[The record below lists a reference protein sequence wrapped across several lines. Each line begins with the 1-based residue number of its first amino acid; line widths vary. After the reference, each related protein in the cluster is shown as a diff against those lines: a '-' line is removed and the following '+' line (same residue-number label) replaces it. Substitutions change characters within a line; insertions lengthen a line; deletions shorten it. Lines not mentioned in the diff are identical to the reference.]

1 MYLVDEKL
9 EYFLKLPTFPKNIEE
24 LVIVRCWLEQLYNC
38 AFESADF
45 YQNVFNPELINIL
58 FDNDKTMPLQF
69 NTRKASLWT
78 NDETFENVFQL
89 ALNNLSVSEFLKINL
104 CLTPFTSTSAD
115 IIEQRIDILFNILI
129 NESSRWPII
138 CLEGFNLPR
147 LYDLITEY
155 ITTSK
160 DCSKMVA
167 VIVFDS
173 FIPNFKLNERAEKV
187 WIRQLKKEKH
197 VNYQIQNIFNPKVK
211 FLFCNRERN
220 DGRTVYVKMRKMKE
234 QITGQ

>member
-24 LVIVRCWLEQLYNC
+24 MVIVRCWLEQLFKC

-147 LYDLITEY
+147 LYDLITEV
-155 ITTSK
+155 SK
-160 DCSKMVA
+160 A
-167 VIVFDS
+167 YRR
-173 FIPNFKLNERAEKV
+173 PP
-187 WIRQLKKEKH
+187 Q
-197 VNYQIQNIFNPKVK
+197 
-211 FLFCNRERN
+211 
-220 DGRTVYVKMRKMKE
+220 
-234 QITGQ
+234 